1 MVEIRSHAGPAC
13 SSQVKIGHTLRRL
26 GDPPW
31 PCGPLDL
38 EVFEHRQ
45 AEQVEVFQAAVR
57 HLQSGHSRGTD
68 TLLPQPGG
76 GERVWTQDRVN
87 NDHRGCGAV
96 VAAEGVGL
104 AEVGVTKMAAG
115 ERFQVAGA
123 AP

>member
-13 SSQVKIGHTLRRL
+13 SSQEKIIHTLRRL

-31 PCGPLDL
+31 PCGPFDL
-38 EVFEHRQ
+38 EAFEHRQ

-57 HLQSGHSRGTD
+57 HLQAAQSRGTNP
-68 TLLPQPGG
+68 LLPQPGG
-76 GERVWTQDRVN
+76 GERVWTQDRVS
-87 NDHRGCGAV
+87 DDKRGCGAV
-96 VAAEGVGL
+96 VVAEGVGL
-104 AEVGVTKMAAG
+104 VEVGVVKVAAG

>member
-57 HLQSGHSRGTD
+57 HLQSAHSRGID